1 MRSEPKNAPAVVAT
15 GSPEEPDGDPR
26 SEGVTS
32 VERALHLLEALAEG
46 PVGATELANRLG
58 ASKATAFRLARTLQG
73 MGYVVQLPDARYRL
87 GPRCLMLASWA
98 FGNVDLRHE
107 LRWAEEELHERTGE
121 TALLAVMAG
130 REVVCID
137 SIPSRQ
143 SVISVA
149 TVGTIWTAHSS
160 SAGLAVLAEDDDL
173 LERYLREP
181 LTRHTANTIT
191 EPGELRE
198 LLVQVRAR
206 GYALNTGFWQNDV
219 CAIGAV
225 VHDATGAAVAGLSV
239 MLPQFRLEQAGANSL
254 GELVVDVANRAS
266 ERLGW
271 RREPGVTQ

>member
-1 MRSEPKNAPAVVAT
+1 MRTERKIAPPVAAT
-15 GSPEEPDGDPR
+15 RPAAEPDGEPR

-32 VERALHLLEALAEG
+32 VERALQLLEALAEG

-58 ASKATAFRLARTLQG
+58 TSKATAFRLARTLQG

-98 FGNVDLRHE
+98 FGNIDLRHE

-149 TVGTIWTAHSS
+149 TVGTIWAAHSS
-160 SAGLAVLAEDDDL
+160 TAGLAVLAEDDDL

-181 LTRHTANTIT
+181 LTRHTAKTIT
-191 EPGELRE
+191 EPDELRA
-198 LLVQVRAR
+198 LLLDVRAR
-206 GYALNTGFWQNDV
+206 GYALNTGYWQDDV

-225 VHDATGAAVAGLSV
+225 VHDATGAAVAGLSI
-239 MLPQFRLEQAGANSL
+239 MLPQFRLEQAGANTL

-271 RREPGVTQ
+271 LRESGGTK

>member
-1 MRSEPKNAPAVVAT
+1 MRAERKVAAPVAAAHLSAEPE
-15 GSPEEPDGDPR
+15 GESR

-32 VERALHLLEALAEG
+32 VERALQLLEALAEG

-58 ASKATAFRLARTLQG
+58 TSKATAFRLARTLQG

-87 GPRCLMLASWA
+87 GPRCLLLASWA
-98 FGNVDLRHE
+98 FGNIDLRHE
-107 LRWAEEELHERTGE
+107 LRWAEEELHEKTGE

-191 EPGELRE
+191 DPGELRA
-198 LLVQVRAR
+198 LLVDVRAR
-206 GYALNTGFWQNDV
+206 GYALNTGYWQDDV

-239 MLPQFRLEQAGANSL
+239 MLPQFRLEQAGASTL
-254 GELVVDVANRAS
+254 GELVVDVATRAS

-271 RREPGVTQ
+271 LREGEGSR